1 MSPYKLV
8 FGKACHLPVELK
20 QWALWPIEQLNF
32 DLGKAGTLQKLQI
45 FELEEL
51 RNEAYKNVKITK
63 IGLRSFIINLS

>member
-8 FGKACHLPVELK
+8 FGKACHLPVELE

-51 RNEAYKNVKITK
+51 RNEAYKNVEITK